1 MNFNL
6 YHIFKF
12 FSSLLLKMHC
22 AIFFYVTGE
31 EKCTHDVGVKNS
43 TPLARSSQRADMN
56 LHSGME

>member
-6 YHIFKF
+6 YHIFNIF
-12 FSSLLLKMHC
+12 FSLLLKMHC
-22 AIFFYVTGE
+22 ANLFYVTGE